1 MITVVKTMVD
11 YYKVL
16 GVSPDAPRKDI
27 ENAWRK
33 KMRKAHPD
41 MGGSEDEAQL
51 LNEAYKVL
59 SDESA
64 RAEYDASRK
73 PAWSSYEDDGASADP
88 VVSAPAEG
96 VVPERAAAGVD
107 LGGAALGV
115 AYESARAVGAWVRW
129 VFIILSFF
137 VLMFVTFGIVMP
149 VGDLLAQSGNVVA
162 GDVVKTVGLLVAWG
176 AVPLFVWRRYAR
188 RNPVR
193 ESGGFRVRRVRD
205 DGSVELFKVQRG

>member
-1 MITVVKTMVD
+1 MVKTMVD
-11 YYKVL
+11 YYEIL
-16 GVSPDAPRKDI
+16 GVSPDASRKDI

-33 KMRKAHPD
+33 KLREAHPD
-41 MGGSEDEAQL
+41 MGGSEDEAKL
-51 LNEAYKVL
+51 LNEAHKVL

-73 PAWSSYEDDGASADP
+73 PVWSSYEDDGSASAD
-88 VVSAPAEG
+88 
-96 VVPERAAAGVD
+96 VD
-107 LGGAALGV
+107 LGGAAFGV

-149 VGDLLAQSGNVVA
+149 VGDLLAQSGNVVV

>member
-1 MITVVKTMVD
+1 
-11 YYKVL
+11 
-16 GVSPDAPRKDI
+16 
-27 ENAWRK
+27 
-33 KMRKAHPD
+33 
-41 MGGSEDEAQL
+41 MGGSEDEAKL
-51 LNEAYKVL
+51 LNEAHKVL

-73 PAWSSYEDDGASADP
+73 PVWSSYEDDGSASAD
-88 VVSAPAEG
+88 
-96 VVPERAAAGVD
+96 VD
-107 LGGAALGV
+107 LGGAAFGV

-149 VGDLLAQSGNVVA
+149 VGDLLAQSGNVVV

>member
-1 MITVVKTMVD
+1 MVKTMVD

-16 GVSPDAPRKDI
+16 GVSPDASREDI
-27 ENAWRK
+27 EKAWR
-33 KMRKAHPD
+33 RKIREAHPD

-51 LNEAYKVL
+51 LNEAHKVL

-73 PAWSSYEDDGASADP
+73 PAWSSYEDDGSASADP

-96 VVPERAAAGVD
+96 VVPERASAGVD
-107 LGGAALGV
+107 LGGAAFGV
-115 AYESARAVGAWVRW
+115 AYESARAVGAWVRG